1 MLEAIKKSLGSIESM
16 SLMISLLAL
25 ALAGWCAYRIM
36 RMDAP
41 PTEPRVEPPAVPA
54 AANVTVGGAEPVRS
68 AKESAKESAKAH
80 AAPPRRTR
88 KTRVA
93 RRAPAASAPAAE
105 APAAEALA
113 AEAPAAEAP
122 AEAEPVRRNNE
133 AGAREYV
140 PEADMS
146 EGAYGDVYVGSV
158 TEEIVGGAAD
168 GSNDSY

>member
-16 SLMISLLAL
+16 SLIISLLAL

-41 PTEPRVEPPAVPA
+41 PTEPRVEPPAVQA
-54 AANVTVGGAEPVRS
+54 AANVTVGGAEPAR
-68 AKESAKESAKAH
+68 SAKESAKAH

-93 RRAPAASAPAAE
+93 RRAPASSAP
-105 APAAEALA
+105 A

-122 AEAEPVRRNNE
+122 AEAEPVRRKNE

-146 EGAYGDVYVGSV
+146 EGAYGDGDVYVGSV